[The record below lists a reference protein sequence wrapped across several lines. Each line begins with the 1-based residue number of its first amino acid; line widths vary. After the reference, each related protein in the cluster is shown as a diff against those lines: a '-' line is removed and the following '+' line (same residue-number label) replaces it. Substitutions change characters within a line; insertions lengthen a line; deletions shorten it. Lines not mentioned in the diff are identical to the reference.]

1 MKTRP
6 TVVKQPHT
14 IAECTLFANVTALS
28 AIIKGMSEHI
38 TLAEIARLPTAY
50 NVAHIRIEPNI
61 ILAPMAGVTDSIF
74 RRMILR
80 LGGCGLVST
89 EMTNAASVSPKALR
103 RHRLLDYLPEERPL
117 TMQISGNDPD
127 LVANAARIVERVGAD
142 IIDIN
147 CGCPSPKVTGGGHG
161 SALLRDL
168 PKMERVLRAV
178 REAVQIPVTL
188 KFRAGWDEQ
197 SLNYIEAAQRA
208 EAAGVAALTL
218 HPRTREQGYKGYA
231 DWSRVAEVKRAVS
244 IPVIGSGDVTT
255 AVDALIRLRDSGADG
270 VMIGRGAIA
279 NPWIFRQIADLRC
292 GVTPFT
298 PAQAD
303 KRNLLIE
310 YMAICA
316 EELRER
322 LALNK
327 IKQLIGQFHV
337 GLPGSNHLRVA
348 VHTATSLAAARDAIE
363 RFFAPYLET
372 DAAVPE
378 TALAAD

>member
-1 MKTRP
+1 MSDQLT
-6 TVVKQPHT
+6 
-14 IAECTLFANVTALS
+14 TAD
-28 AIIKGMSEHI
+28 
-38 TLAEIARLPTAY
+38 IARLPTAY

-117 TMQISGNDPD
+117 TMQLSGNDPD
-127 LVANAARIVERVGAD
+127 LVANAARVVEQLGAD

-168 PKMERVLRAV
+168 PKMERLLRAV
-178 REAVQIPVTL
+178 RAAVQVPVTL

-197 SLNYIEAAQRA
+197 SLNYLEAAQRA
-208 EAAGVAALTL
+208 EAAGVAALAL
-218 HPRTREQGYKGYA
+218 HPRTREQGYKGQA
-231 DWSRVAEVKRAVS
+231 DWSRVAEVKRIVS

-255 AVDALIRLRDSGADG
+255 AHDALIRLRDSGADG
-270 VMIGRGAIA
+270 VMIGRAAIA
-279 NPWIFRQIADLRC
+279 NPWIFRQIAELRR
-292 GVTPFT
+292 GETPFQ
-298 PAQAD
+298 PAPAD

-310 YMAICA
+310 YLDICA
-316 EELRER
+316 EELPER

-327 IKQLIGQFHV
+327 IKQLIGQFAV

-348 VHTATSLAAARDAIE
+348 VHTATSLAVAREAIE
-363 RFFAPYLET
+363 RFFAPFLET
-372 DAAVPE
+372 DAAVA
-378 TALAAD
+378 TAALAAD